1 MKKKKVK
8 KMKMRSTALISGL
21 LVLSA
26 MVVFAGTASA
36 VTSIQRTPDS
46 IMIADGWI
54 DTFTVTV
61 LPSQDTNTGDV
72 GVEMYSATG
81 IEKFDIVIKD
91 EEADEEA
98 NTLALGTGNTKV
110 TASLIS
116 YTSGVPRVFSVE
128 VTNNGAPVGQYGI
141 KFAANDG
148 TVIWGDDASIWA
160 EVESGIPEFTTIAI
174 PVASI
179 LGLLFFFN
187 HRKHKKE

>member
-1 MKKKKVK
+1 MKKVK

-21 LVLSA
+21 LMLSA

-46 IMIADGWI
+46 IMIVEGGI

-61 LPSQDTNTGDV
+61 LPSLDANNGDV
-72 GVEMYSATG
+72 RVKMYSATG
-81 IEKFDIVIKD
+81 IEKFNIVIKD
-91 EEADEEA
+91 EGD
-98 NTLALGTGNTKV
+98 NTLASGKGDAEVIALP
-110 TASLIS
+110 IS
-116 YTSGVPRVFSVE
+116 YTSGVARVFSVE
-128 VTNNGAPVGQYGI
+128 VTNTGAPAGQYGI

-148 TVIWGDDASIWA
+148 AFKWGDDASIWA